1 MGLIFIVI
9 VFFASTGFSG
19 EVNVGNGSLGLECL
33 DADFHE
39 TRVRF
44 VDVHEF
50 ESILGFPLPL
60 EKLHENNSDSD
71 ESEWD
76 LLAHFARLAFSPL
89 QSWSPNRFEIYLN
102 WLHEFKNK
110 THFSDSENLFVP
122 HDARYNYLLR
132 DCRQQKEVVLVL
144 QIPRPL
150 RSEPRYIINSNY
162 WNELLIKDKVGIL
175 VHEILYREA
184 IELGQSDSENVRQLT
199 QFLLSRTF
207 KDLDEIEYFNQIKRA
222 GFSTDMTR

>member
-1 MGLIFIVI
+1 MGLIFFII
-9 VFFASTGFSG
+9 VFFASPGFSG

-50 ESILGFPLPL
+50 ESMLGFPLPI
-60 EKLHENNSDSD
+60 EKWNKNRSDSD
-71 ESEWD
+71 ELEWD
-76 LLAHFARLAFSPL
+76 FLARLALQVFSPL
-89 QSWSPNRFEIYLN
+89 QIWSPNRFEVYLN
-102 WLHEFKNK
+102 WLQEFKSK
-110 THFSDSENLFVP
+110 SHFSGSENLFIP
-122 HDARYNYLLR
+122 HDARYNYLLKN
-132 DCRQQKEVVLVL
+132 CRQQNEVVLVL

-162 WNELLIKDKVGIL
+162 WNYLLIKDKVGIL

-199 QFLLSRTF
+199 QFLLSRTY
-207 KDLDEIEYFNQIKRA
+207 KDLNEIEYFNQIKRA
-222 GFSTDMTR
+222 GFGADMTE